1 MHRRRKGSFLGRLF
15 RVLLTIVVAVFLLYS
30 AVAMIGIL
38 GMNRVSTGDR
48 GVTVWVIALTVSAL
62 CAAAVIGRKKHET
75 E

>member
-1 MHRRRKGSFLGRLF
+1 MSD
-15 RVLLTIVVAVFLLYS
+15 VTIQPNTPATPDQPAS
-30 AVAMIGIL
+30 PDTPADPGTAQP
-38 GMNRVSTGDR
+38 TGDR

>member
-1 MHRRRKGSFLGRLF
+1 MSD
-15 RVLLTIVVAVFLLYS
+15 VTIQPNIPATPDQPAS
-30 AVAMIGIL
+30 PDTPADPGTAQP
-38 GMNRVSTGDR
+38 TGDR